1 VTNQRQFDTLTPEV
15 KLRVN
20 GNPLADRA
28 MSDLVSVS
36 VLEDVDAAGMFTFT
50 LISWNNR
57 EMRVVWLDDDQFKE
71 EMAKRREKLHLKTG
85 DVVIGCPLCMVAPAP
100 TKTTGGQQ

>member
-1 VTNQRQFDTLTPEV
+1 
-15 KLRVN
+15 
-20 GNPLADRA
+20 
-28 MSDLVSVS
+28 
-36 VLEDVDAAGMFTFT
+36 
-50 LISWNNR
+50 
-57 EMRVVWLDDDQFKE
+57 MRVALDDDQFKE